1 VTYGPCW
8 RERPG
13 GGQGSNRRDDTRS
26 HPLATI
32 LIVDTRSAGRQP
44 LISLLGRHGHRVL
57 EAANG
62 ERAREIARAENPDL
76 VLTDVPLPDMDG
88 RQLVLDADAMPQT
101 VVRERARGVQYFVRQ
116 PGAPDTLI
124 SAIDAALAALPSRSV
139 ERDPVQETAGAA
151 LLRAPASRLRRRL
164 ADLEDFNHDLTK
176 RLEDAREQ
184 LEIARSALQEEVT
197 KRIWA
202 ETELTR
208 ANLQLRDR
216 AVRDALTGVHN
227 RGYLEE
233 SLAREESRAR
243 RSGQPLG
250 VLMID
255 IDHFKRCN
263 DTHGHAAGD
272 VVLRGVGQYVL
283 SLTRSEDIFCRYGG
297 EEFVLIMIDTTA
309 RAAWERAE
317 ALRAGV
323 QELRFEHEGRV
334 LGPVT
339 LSIGVAMIPDHA
351 PDGQAGLRAADAALY
366 RAKKEGRNRVMMAD
380 AEPAVTAS

>member
-1 VTYGPCW
+1 M
-8 RERPG
+8 
-13 GGQGSNRRDDTRS
+13 
-26 HPLATI
+26 ATI
-32 LIVDTRSAGRQP
+32 LIVDSRRDGRQP
-44 LISLLGRHGHRVL
+44 LSALLGRHGHRVL

-62 ERAREIARAENPDL
+62 ETAREIARAEQPDL

-88 RQLVLDADAMPQT
+88 RQVVMASEADLPQT
-101 VVRERARGVQYFVRQ
+101 AVRERARGVQYFVRR
-116 PGAPDTLI
+116 PDVSDSLI
-124 SAIDAALAALPSRSV
+124 GVIDAALAALPPRRGS
-139 ERDPVQETAGAA
+139 AA
-151 LLRAPASRLRRRL
+151 PAPDSAAPARASLRAPTSRLRRRL
-164 ADLEDFNHDLTK
+164 AHLEDLNLELAQ
-176 RLEDAREQ
+176 RLENALEQ
-184 LEIARSALQEEVT
+184 LEVARSALQEEVT

-250 VLMID
+250 FLMID
-255 IDHFKRCN
+255 IDHFKQWN
-263 DTHGHAAGD
+263 DRFGHAAGD
-272 VVLRGVGQYVL
+272 SVLRGVGQYVL

-309 RAAWERAE
+309 RSAWERAE

-323 QELRFEHEGRV
+323 QSLAVEHDGRTV
-334 LGPVT
+334 GPVT

-351 PDGQAGLRAADAALY
+351 RDGHSALRAADAALY
-366 RAKKEGRNRVMMAD
+366 RAKQGGRNRVVM
-380 AEPAVTAS
+380 AEPAADAVS

>member
-1 VTYGPCW
+1 M
-8 RERPG
+8 
-13 GGQGSNRRDDTRS
+13 
-26 HPLATI
+26 ATI
-32 LIVDTRSAGRQP
+32 LIVEGSVNRQP
-44 LISLLGRHGHRVL
+44 LISALGRHGHRVL
-57 EAANG
+57 EA
-62 ERAREIARAENPDL
+62 ESRVEAREIARAEKPDL
-76 VLTDVPLPDMDG
+76 VLTEVPLPDMDG
-88 RQLVLDADAMPQT
+88 RQLVMHPDADMPQT
-101 VVRERARGVQYFVRQ
+101 AVRTQARGLRYFVRENEL
-116 PGAPDTLI
+116 PDTLI
-124 SAIDAALAALPSRSV
+124 GAIDAVLAALPPRGG
-139 ERDPVQETAGAA
+139 ETEPAPAPAGA
-151 LLRAPASRLRRRL
+151 RARVQPSRLRRRL
-164 ADLEDFNHDLTK
+164 VDLEDLNLDLGK
-176 RLEDAREQ
+176 RLEETAEQ
-184 LEIARSALQEEVT
+184 LAVARSALREEVE

-263 DTHGHAAGD
+263 DTHGHPAGD
-272 VVLRGVGQYVL
+272 AVLRAVGQYVL
-283 SLTRSEDIFCRYGG
+283 SLTRGEDIFCRYGG

-323 QELRFEHEGRV
+323 QGLTIEHEGK
-334 LGPVT
+334 LIGPVT

-351 PDGQAGLRAADAALY
+351 PDGHGALKVADAALY
-366 RAKKEGRNRVMMAD
+366 RAKQGGRNRVVMAD
-380 AEPAVTAS
+380 AAAEQLPDNR